1 MKYKTNMKKEKK
13 NYESPQLTVVE
24 FRVERG
30 FADSDSNS
38 IVANA
43 AQNLNLTL
51 ETEMLI
57 QAAKKDSHGNIIA
70 AEMEGNV
77 DNSNAGGSSNWQY
90 SNGGWF

>member
-13 NYESPQLTVVE
+13 IYESPQLTVVE

-30 FADSDSNS
+30 FAASTDN
-38 IVANA
+38 IVFNA

-57 QAAKKDSHGNIIA
+57 QAAKKDNNGNIIA

-77 DNSNAGGSSNWQY
+77 DNSNAGGSSSWQY

>member
-30 FADSDSNS
+30 FADSTNS

>member
-1 MKYKTNMKKEKK
+1 MKYKTNMKKGKK

-30 FADSDSNS
+30 FAASTDN
-38 IVANA
+38 IVFNA

-77 DNSNAGGSSNWQY
+77 DNSNAGGSSSWQY

>member
-1 MKYKTNMKKEKK
+1 MNNKTNMKKEKK

-30 FADSDSNS
+30 FAASTDN
-38 IVANA
+38 IVYNA

-77 DNSNAGGSSNWQY
+77 DNSNAGGSSSWEY

>member
-1 MKYKTNMKKEKK
+1 MNNKTNMKKEKK

-30 FADSDSNS
+30 FAGSDN
-38 IVANA
+38 IVYNA